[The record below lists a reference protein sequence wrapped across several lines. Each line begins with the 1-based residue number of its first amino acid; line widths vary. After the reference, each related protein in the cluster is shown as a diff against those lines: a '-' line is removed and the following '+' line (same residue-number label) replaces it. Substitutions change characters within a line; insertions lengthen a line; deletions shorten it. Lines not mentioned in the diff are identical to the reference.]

1 MYGLTINTGAMG
13 IIRLSMMFLITWN
26 AVVSARRIQNVKT
39 LALVKKA
46 MDMLSNVTRNEE
58 AHLKAEVNS
67 YLLPGTYQ
75 NVHVCHKVGLL
86 FCLQ

>member
-1 MYGLTINTGAMG
+1 MG
-13 IIRLSMMFLITWN
+13 IIRLSMMFLITKN
-26 AVVSARRIQNVKT
+26 VVVFVRRTQNVKT
-39 LALVKKA
+39 LAMVKKA

-75 NVHVCHKVGLL
+75 NVRVCHKVGSM
-86 FCLQ
+86 FCQ

>member
-1 MYGLTINTGAMG
+1 
-13 IIRLSMMFLITWN
+13 MMFLITQN
-26 AVVSARRIQNVKT
+26 AVVSARRTQNVKT
-39 LALVKKA
+39 SAMGKKA

-75 NVHVCHKVGLL
+75 NVHVCHKVGVLS
-86 FCLQ
+86 CLQ